1 MVIGVYLDIQKGF
14 DCVRHHTLL
23 DKLCKM
29 GIRGNMYCLIKN
41 YLMYRTQYVHYNDV
55 VQALNKSNMEYLK
68 DQYLGH
74 YSLFYL

>member
-1 MVIGVYLDIQKGF
+1 MVVGVYLNIRKAF

-23 DKLCKM
+23 DKLYKM

-41 YLMYRTQYVHYNDV
+41 YLMYIITDV
-55 VQALNKSNMEYLK
+55 VQSLNQSNMEYLK
-68 DQYLGH
+68 DQHRGH